1 MPAKSRTNQRG
12 NATGNCSS
20 VEKDDG
26 RDQEDPKPPPRVTIS
41 VRISSPDPDQEVVV
55 PEEATPDAYLPPG
68 WARIKLEP
76 DW

>member
-26 RDQEDPKPPPRVTIS
+26 RDQEDPKPPPLVTNS
-41 VRISSPDPDQEVVV
+41 VRISSVSDQEVVV
-55 PEEATPDAYLPPG
+55 PEEATTDAYLPPG
-68 WARIKLEP
+68 WAYIKLEP